1 MSFIAVG
8 VSAGTALLGGII
20 GGGKARRQ
28 KRAAERRARALNKE
42 LQRIKNSRP
51 AIPDLASNISDLS
64 SLAQDLSGMV
74 SNPYANLGVATGAAE
89 IQMEQSDIA
98 LANTL
103 DTLRATGAGAGGATA
118 LAQAALQSKKDVAA
132 NIEQQEAQNEKLA
145 AQGEAQMQ
153 QVKMAEQQRLQGIQI
168 SEGQRVQQAEM
179 AADQFEFGAK
189 EKRVDQDLNRVASQL
204 GQQQQVAAQA
214 QSAEGAAWSSALG
227 GVSSAFAGAI
237 GETSWNNGKLEV
249 NKD

>member
-28 KRAAERRARALNKE
+28 RRAAARRARALEKQLE
-42 LQRIKNSRP
+42 AIKRTRP
-51 AIPDLASNISDLS
+51 PVPDLASNISDLS
-64 SLAQDLSGMV
+64 GIAQDLSGMIT
-74 SNPYANLGVATGAAE
+74 NPYANLGVATSAAE

-103 DTLRATGAGAGGATA
+103 DTLRATGSGAGGATA

-145 AQGEAQMQ
+145 AQGEVQMQ
-153 QVKMAEQQRLQGIQI
+153 QAKMSEQQRLQGIQI

-179 AADQFEFGAK
+179 MADQFEFGAK

-204 GQQQQVAAQA
+204 GQQQQVQAQA
-214 QSAEGAAWSSALG
+214 ASAEGAAWASALG

-237 GETSWNNGKLEV
+237 GEFGGGK
-249 NKD
+249 

>member
-1 MSFIAVG
+1 MTFIAVG

-28 KRAAERRARALNKE
+28 RKRAAKRARALEKQ
-42 LQRIKNSRP
+42 LQAIKKTRP

-64 SLAQDLSGMV
+64 GVAQDLSGMIT
-74 SNPYANLGVATGAAE
+74 NPYANLGVATGAAE

-103 DTLRATGAGAGGATA
+103 DTLRATGSGAGGATA

-132 NIEQQEAQNEKLA
+132 SIEQQEAQNEKLK
-145 AQGEAQMQ
+145 AQGESQMQ
-153 QVKMAEQQRLQGIQI
+153 QVKMSEKQRLQGIQI

-179 AADQFEFGAK
+179 MADQFEFGAK

-204 GQQQQVAAQA
+204 GQQQQVQAQA
-214 QSAEGAAWSSALG
+214 AAAEGAAWSSALG

-237 GETSWNNGKLEV
+237 GEFGGGKQ
-249 NKD
+249 